1 MAEDKSTP
9 NGVGQRIEKGLRQFG
24 LTSLAVDNATSVF
37 LLTAMIFV
45 FGVTSYKHIPKESFP
60 EVPWPK
66 VYINTVYFGNSAADI
81 ESLVTRPIEKQLQA
95 VSEIKTITSSSLQDY
110 SLIVAEFEADIDL
123 DDAVRKVK
131 DAVDKAKPDLPDD
144 LTQEPEVLDIN
155 LSEIPIMTINVA
167 GALSPE
173 ELLDYAEYLQDKIEE
188 LPEISEVDIKGDRER
203 ELRIDVD
210 LHKMQSLKVSFRDIE
225 GAIQQEN
232 LNMSGGE
239 LVANGFR
246 RTVRVLGEFDSVEEL
261 ENLIVKSERQRPIF
275 LKEIAEVSFDYAE
288 RKSIARVNGLPV
300 ISLDVIKRSGEN
312 LLSAADKIKRILAQ
326 AQAHVL
332 PPEVEVTLFNDQSI
346 RTRRMVSNLENSI
359 ISGMI
364 LVVLVLLFF
373 LGIRNALF
381 VGLAI
386 PLSMLMGIMLT
397 ALLGY
402 TLNMV
407 ILFSLILALGMLVD
421 NAIVVVENIYRYRQL
436 GYSGWAAAKYGTGEV
451 AVPIITSTATTLM
464 AFLPMA
470 FWPGLMGS
478 FMKYLPI
485 TLIVVLTSSLFVA
498 LVINPVFTSRL
509 MKVDEPAREE
519 AARRRRR
526 RNVLVG
532 AGAMLLMSA
541 GFHAMHVLWMRHILW
556 IVAGIALLNF
566 FALRPLAFAFQ
577 NRALP
582 ALERAYDWFIRF
594 ALRKYNPLFFFG
606 GTFALLV
613 FAILLLGAHAPK
625 VTLFPEPDPLYVNAF
640 VELPIGTDIERT
652 NARVRE
658 IEQRVMK
665 AIEPYE
671 DVVESVLTQ
680 IGQNTSDPNAGPD
693 FSASPNKARIT
704 VAFVPD
710 DERHGISTYE
720 VMERIRASLRG
731 IPGVEVVVD
740 KNQAG
745 PPMGKP
751 INIEL
756 KGDDIGTLAR
766 LSDDLVKYIDSK
778 HIPGIEEL
786 KTDLVLGKPELIVHI
801 DREAARRYQVST
813 YQIADAIRTA
823 IFGKEV
829 SKYKVGED
837 EYPIQLRLSENYR
850 HSIDDVLN
858 QKITFRNPA
867 NGRIVQVP
875 VSAVAQFE
883 YSTTFNSINR
893 KDHERVVTIYSN
905 VLKGYNANEIVR
917 QIERHLQAFPFP
929 EGYKYAFTGQQQR
942 QAEEMEFLSLALAI
956 ALFGILIILVAQFN
970 SLSAPVIIMFSVLF
984 STIGVFLGYVISGLD
999 IQIVMTGVGIISLA
1013 GIVVNNAI
1021 VLIDYT
1027 NLTIRRKLK
1036 AEGLQRPEQL
1046 SFHQVKEAIVE
1057 GGATRLRPV
1066 LLTAITTVLGLV
1078 PLAYGINFNFFTFVA
1093 ELDPQ
1098 FFMGGDNAAFWGTMA
1113 WTVIYGLTFS
1123 TFLTLVVVPVMYWL
1137 AFRLK
1142 VWFGR
1147 RLGLT
1152 AGAATETAV
1161 PELVEEK
1168 SV

>member
-1 MAEDKSTP
+1 MAEDKSTS
-9 NGVGQRIEKGLRQFG
+9 NGSTQKRIEKGLRQFG

-37 LLTAMIFV
+37 LLTAMIFI
-45 FGVTSYKHIPKESFP
+45 FGVMSYERMPKESFP

-66 VYINTVYFGNSAADI
+66 VYINTVYFGNSASDI
-81 ESLVTRPIEKQLQA
+81 ENLVTRPIEKQLQS
-95 VSEIKTITSSSLQDY
+95 VNEIKTITSSSLQDY
-110 SLIVAEFEADIDL
+110 SLIVAEFEADVDL
-123 DDAVRKVK
+123 DEAVRKVK

-155 LSEIPIMTINVA
+155 LSEIPIMSVNVA
-167 GALSPE
+167 GDLPPE
-173 ELLDYAEYLQDKIEE
+173 ELVHYAEYLQDKIEE
-188 LPEISEVDIKGDRER
+188 LPEISEVVMKGNRDKEV
-203 ELRIDVD
+203 RIDVD
-210 LHKMQSLKVSFRDIE
+210 LHKMQSLKVSFRDIAN
-225 GAIQQEN
+225 AIQQEN

-239 LVANGFR
+239 VVAHGYR
-246 RTVRVLGEFDSVEEL
+246 RTVRVVGEFQDIREI
-261 ENLIVKSERQRPIF
+261 ENLVVKSERQRPIF

-288 RKSIARVNGLPV
+288 RKSIARVNRLPV

-312 LLSAADKIKRILAQ
+312 LLSAADKIKQIIAQ
-326 AQAHVL
+326 AQAEIL
-332 PPEVEVTLFNDQSI
+332 PPEVEVTVFNDQSI
-346 RTRRMVSNLENSI
+346 RTRKMVSNLENSI

-397 ALLGY
+397 NLLGY

-421 NAIVVVENIYRYRQL
+421 NAIVVVENVYRYCQL

-498 LVINPVFTSRL
+498 LVINPVFTSKL
-509 MKVDEPAREE
+509 MKVDEPAKELTTRQ
-519 AARRRRR
+519 RRR
-526 RNVLVG
+526 RNVLIAVG
-532 AGAMLLMSA
+532 AMGLASL
-541 GFHAMHVLWMRHILW
+541 GFHALGVLWMRHVLW
-556 IVAGIALLNF
+556 IVMAVTLLNF
-566 FALRPLAFAFQ
+566 FVLRPLTFGFQ
-577 NRALP
+577 RFVLP

-594 ALRKYNPLFFFG
+594 ALRKYNPVFFFFSTVG
-606 GTFALLV
+606 LLV
-613 FAILLLGAHAPK
+613 VALVLLAATPPK
-625 VTLFPEPDPLYVNAF
+625 VTLFANPDPLYVNAF
-640 VELPIGTDIERT
+640 IELPIGTDIEAT
-652 NARVRE
+652 NERVKEVESR
-658 IEQRVMK
+658 IMQTIR
-665 AIEPYE
+665 PYR

-680 IGQNTSDPNAGPD
+680 IGKNTSDPNAGPD
-693 FSASPNKARIT
+693 FSASPHKARIT

-710 DERHGISTYE
+710 DQRHGISTSE
-720 VMERIRASLRG
+720 IMEAIRANLRG
-731 IPGVEVVVD
+731 MPGVEIVVD
-740 KNQAG
+740 KNQVG
-745 PPMGKP
+745 PPTGKP

-756 KGDDIGTLAR
+756 KGEDIETLAR
-766 LSDDLVKYIDSK
+766 LSDDLVKFIERK

-786 KTDLVLGKPELIVHI
+786 KTDLVLGKPELVVHI
-801 DREAARRYQVST
+801 DRGAARRYQIST

-829 SKYKVGED
+829 SQFKLGEE
-837 EYPIQLRLSENYR
+837 EYPIQLRLSEAYR
-850 HSIDDVLN
+850 HNIDDILN

-875 VSAVAQFE
+875 ISAVVSFE

-893 KDHERVVTIYSN
+893 KDQERVVTIYSN
-905 VLKGYNANEIVR
+905 VLKGYNANEIVQELDSYLKR
-917 QIERHLQAFPFP
+917 YPFP
-929 EGYKYAFTGQQQR
+929 EGYGYEFTGEQQR
-942 QAEEMEFLSLALAI
+942 QAEEMEFLSMALAI

-970 SLSAPVIIMFSVLF
+970 SISAPVIIMFSVLF
-984 STIGVFLGYVISGLD
+984 STIGVFLGYILSGMD
-999 IQIVMTGVGIISLA
+999 VQIVMTGVGIISLA

-1027 NLTIRRKLK
+1027 NLTIRRRLK
-1036 AEGLQRPEQL
+1036 AAGLDRPEQL
-1046 SFHQVKEAIVE
+1046 PFRKIKEAIVE

-1078 PLAYGINFNFFTFVA
+1078 PLAYGINFNFFTFVSQ
-1093 ELDPQ
+1093 LDPQ
-1098 FFMGGDNAAFWGTMA
+1098 FFMGGDSAAFWGTMA

-1137 AFRLK
+1137 AYRLK
-1142 VWFGR
+1142 VGLKR
-1147 RLGLT
+1147 RLGLID
-1152 AGAATETAV
+1152 ADSVQKASHQ
-1161 PELVEEK
+1161 LEEIPY
-1168 SV
+1168 